1 VITIFGA
8 NIGPA
13 TLQKPAPTAS
23 GQLDTIAGGTRILFD
38 GIAAPMLY
46 AVSGQAGAIAPFG
59 LQQRSNTQLQV
70 EYQGTRSSPI
80 ALTVA
85 AAAPAIFTA
94 NQSGKGQGSILNQDY
109 TVNSAAAP
117 AAVGSVV
124 MIYATGG
131 GAMSTAVI
139 DGSIAQAPFAT
150 LGQKVT
156 VRMGGALALVQYQG
170 AAPGIVQGVL
180 QINAVVP
187 AGIAPGDTVPVEMT
201 IGGVTSAAGV
211 TLAVR

>member
-1 VITIFGA
+1 
-8 NIGPA
+8 
-13 TLQKPAPTAS
+13 
-23 GQLDTIAGGTRILFD
+23 
-38 GIAAPMLY
+38 
-46 AVSGQAGAIAPFG
+46 
-59 LQQRSNTQLQV
+59 
-70 EYQGTRSSPI
+70 
-80 ALTVA
+80 
-85 AAAPAIFTA
+85 
-94 NQSGKGQGSILNQDY
+94 
-109 TVNSAAAP
+109 
-117 AAVGSVV
+117 

-156 VRMGGALALVQYQG
+156 VRMGGALAQVLYQG

-187 AGIAPGDTVPVEMT
+187 AGIAPGDAVPVEMT